1 MSNSLTFGN
10 CDPGFNCCNHGGGSP
25 GAPGAPGAPGP
36 VGPVGPVGPAG
47 PPGTG
52 GGGTGGSGALFVG
65 LTGSTSAIGPFQIE
79 NLYFNTDDGFTYTDI
94 PGLTGG
100 GAIIGNTKIQE
111 IEDYL
116 FSQPPQVQTPTV
128 AASTPQQITLIWT
141 KNTPITEK
149 SSFAVAPSSLGVNF
163 DWLPYINDFRF
174 GYQESNSNTWHEV
187 TSSDVANSSSNTWLS
202 YVNNN
207 VSISG
212 GPNELNVI
220 NFKGISTNPSY
231 NLTNPKVELDSL
243 SVDIGQTAALG
254 KAFRFRFAF
263 INQSS
268 EEPNWV
274 YWPDPSNGSIGFG
287 NFGPPNPP
295 QDISFS
301 STDYQSLSV
310 NGNGAAAPAIPA
322 ASGTGKD
329 ASLNTPYTNTLLSVR
344 YGADVSGNK
353 RSGYKQFEGKGET
366 LHQHKHFESN
376 PQTNGPAWTQGV
388 PAVDLSSIAY
398 PEYRYV
404 IELSNNNAFSSY
416 YCSNSA
422 TDFSNVR
429 AYAPSTAIDDIIVS
443 IPTKSQVNANYANF
457 LNTANFTSITIS
469 GSSILTAYRRDNGYQ
484 QYTAHQLKPGQQIK
498 ITPSPNFFR
507 TAINFGDS
515 NGGNIPPLVTANSF
529 VGNDCS
535 GEELSYFRLD
545 ISGSN
550 APDLSSNWKIGGQA
564 AFNSGDTI
572 QNVSNANFSFTVG
585 KMLDPGFGNPRKQG
599 YYLGCDVSDTSANNL
614 TLTEIPDICNN
625 GYEPYYYRLTQVYR
639 NDISSNTTDENI
651 KSIEFSIIQPPDQ
664 SLNIKDYKVTLGDPN
679 GGEYFYGLELP
690 STFSVDIS
698 FNIEKIHPTWGPSPG
713 TTTIWKNELFVD
725 PAGINKSVDVSNAN
739 WGSTGSATEIN
750 VQDKLYF
757 AESNIPFG
765 EGDDYKEKPFSRDM
779 SAGNQISTVSSFQN
793 NISFGNIDVSN
804 ITDLSWNNLPLWWDY
819 TWAPA
824 GGPPSTTFS
833 NNVAIDIGSG
843 ISNVQLCDPSGQNPF
858 TCDFTNQPGP
868 PSIRNSNFQDILK
881 YNEAMWAKDKWY
893 GSNVSNT
900 ATNPFNPYI
909 DYTTQFYNT
918 FSSGGTGL
926 RNYSSNINSGD
937 NAPTQDIAASKNYT
951 PNLVNLGGNNDIKW
965 IMIKF
970 NVSSGS
976 GKNIGV
982 NFWDGISW
990 QNPLTTTSTTGL
1002 KIYDDL
1008 VIFYMEKVPGT
1019 GTTYTWGGSTLTKR
1033 NNSPWLDAG
1042 NISNATAGSVQT
1054 FQGSGPSKGSNNGC
1068 CLPSNINFIQQKI
1081 NGATERY
1088 IAIGIFKGNVVN
1100 KIRLTVGNN

>member
-1 MSNSLTFGN
+1 M
-10 CDPGFNCCNHGGGSP
+10 
-25 GAPGAPGAPGP
+25 
-36 VGPVGPVGPAG
+36 
-47 PPGTG
+47 
-52 GGGTGGSGALFVG
+52 
-65 LTGSTSAIGPFQIE
+65 TGSTSAIGPFQIE

-128 AASTPQQITLIWT
+128 AASTPQQITLIRT

-353 RSGYKQFEGKGET
+353 RSGYKQFEGKGQT
-366 LHQHKHFESN
+366 LHQYTHFESN

-388 PAVDLSSIAY
+388 PAVDLNSIAY

-404 IELSNNNAFSSY
+404 IELSNNNTFSSY

-429 AYAPSTAIDDIIVS
+429 AYASSSAIDDIIVS

-515 NGGNIPPLVTANSF
+515 NGGNIPPLV
-529 VGNDCS
+529 
-535 GEELSYFRLD
+535 LSL
-545 ISGSN
+545 
-550 APDLSSNWKIGGQA
+550 
-564 AFNSGDTI
+564 
-572 QNVSNANFSFTVG
+572 
-585 KMLDPGFGNPRKQG
+585 
-599 YYLGCDVSDTSANNL
+599 
-614 TLTEIPDICNN
+614 
-625 GYEPYYYRLTQVYR
+625 
-639 NDISSNTTDENI
+639 
-651 KSIEFSIIQPPDQ
+651 
-664 SLNIKDYKVTLGDPN
+664 
-679 GGEYFYGLELP
+679 
-690 STFSVDIS
+690 
-698 FNIEKIHPTWGPSPG
+698 IH
-713 TTTIWKNELFVD
+713 I
-725 PAGINKSVDVSNAN
+725 
-739 WGSTGSATEIN
+739 
-750 VQDKLYF
+750 
-757 AESNIPFG
+757 
-765 EGDDYKEKPFSRDM
+765 
-779 SAGNQISTVSSFQN
+779 
-793 NISFGNIDVSN
+793 
-804 ITDLSWNNLPLWWDY
+804 
-819 TWAPA
+819 
-824 GGPPSTTFS
+824 
-833 NNVAIDIGSG
+833 
-843 ISNVQLCDPSGQNPF
+843 
-858 TCDFTNQPGP
+858 
-868 PSIRNSNFQDILK
+868 
-881 YNEAMWAKDKWY
+881 
-893 GSNVSNT
+893 
-900 ATNPFNPYI
+900 
-909 DYTTQFYNT
+909 
-918 FSSGGTGL
+918 
-926 RNYSSNINSGD
+926 
-937 NAPTQDIAASKNYT
+937 
-951 PNLVNLGGNNDIKW
+951 
-965 IMIKF
+965 
-970 NVSSGS
+970 
-976 GKNIGV
+976 
-982 NFWDGISW
+982 
-990 QNPLTTTSTTGL
+990 
-1002 KIYDDL
+1002 
-1008 VIFYMEKVPGT
+1008 
-1019 GTTYTWGGSTLTKR
+1019 
-1033 NNSPWLDAG
+1033 
-1042 NISNATAGSVQT
+1042 
-1054 FQGSGPSKGSNNGC
+1054 
-1068 CLPSNINFIQQKI
+1068 
-1081 NGATERY
+1081 
-1088 IAIGIFKGNVVN
+1088 
-1100 KIRLTVGNN
+1100 

>member
-1 MSNSLTFGN
+1 MSNSLTFGY
-10 CDPGFNCCNHGGGSP
+10 CDPGFNCCNNGGGSP
-25 GAPGAPGAPGP
+25 GAPGAPGAPGIP
-36 VGPVGPVGPAG
+36 GVPGIAGPTGPAG

-52 GGGTGGSGALFVG
+52 GGGTGSGALRVG
-65 LTGSTSAIGPFQIE
+65 LSGNNGQVGPSQIE
-79 NLYFNTDDGFTYTDI
+79 TLYFNTDDGFTYTDI

-100 GAIIGNTKIQE
+100 GAIIGNTKITD
-111 IEDYL
+111 IEKYL
-116 FSQPPQVQTPTV
+116 FDQPPQVQTPIV
-128 AASTPQQITLIWT
+128 AASSNQQITLTWT
-141 KNTPITEK
+141 KYTPATEK

-163 DWLPYINDFRF
+163 DWLPYISDFRF
-174 GYQESNSNTWHEV
+174 GYQEANSNVWNEV
-187 TSSDVANSSSNTWLS
+187 SSIDVTNTGTYPSWKA
-202 YVNNN
+202 YVDNFLR
-207 VSISG
+207 
-212 GPNELNVI
+212 PNELNVI
-220 NFKGISTNPSY
+220 NFQGISTSSSI

-295 QDISFS
+295 QNISFS
-301 STDYQSLSV
+301 SSDYQSLSV
-310 NGNGAAAPAIPA
+310 NGNGAAAPGIPA
-322 ASGTGKD
+322 APGTGKD

-366 LHQHKHFESN
+366 ATQNQPFESVA
-376 PQTNGPAWTQGV
+376 QTNGPAWTQGV
-388 PAVDLSSIAY
+388 PAVNLNSIAY

-429 AYAPSTAIDDIIVS
+429 AYAPSSVTDHIIVS

-457 LNTANFTSITIS
+457 LNTANFTSITIN
-469 GSSILTAYRRDNGYQ
+469 SSTLTAYRRDNGYQ
-484 QYTAHQLKPGQQIK
+484 QFTNLTQLTPGQQIK

-515 NGGNIPPLVTANSF
+515 NGGNNPPLVTGNSF

-564 AFNSGDTI
+564 AFNNGDTI

-585 KMLDPGFGNPRKQG
+585 KMLDPGTGNIKEEG
-599 YYLGCDVSDTSANNL
+599 YYLGCDVTDTSANNL

-625 GYEPYYYRLTQVYR
+625 GFEPYYYRLTQVYR
-639 NDISSNTTDENI
+639 NNKSNNNTEEAI

-664 SLNIKDYKVTLGDPN
+664 SLNITDYKITLGDPN

-690 STFSVDIS
+690 ATFSVDIS
-698 FNIEKIHPTWGPSPG
+698 FNIEHIHPTWGPSPG

-725 PAGINKSVDVSNAN
+725 PAGINKSVDESNAT
-739 WGSTGSATEIN
+739 WASTVSATEIN

-757 AESNIPFG
+757 AESNTPAG

-793 NISFGNIDVSN
+793 NIGFGNIDVSN

-819 TWAPA
+819 TWAPT

-843 ISNVQLCDPSGQNPF
+843 ISSVQLCDPSGQNPF
-858 TCDFTNQPGP
+858 TCDFTTQPGP

-926 RNYSSNINSGD
+926 RNYSSNNNSGD
-937 NAPTQDIAASKNYT
+937 NAPNQDIAASKNYT
-951 PNLVNLGGNNDIKW
+951 PNLVNLNGNNNIKW
-965 IMIKF
+965 IIIKF

-982 NFWDGISW
+982 NFWDGITW
-990 QNPLTTTSTTGL
+990 QNPLTGAGL

-1019 GTTYTWGGSTLTKR
+1019 GTTYTWGGNTSTKR

-1054 FQGSGPSKGSNNGC
+1054 FIGSSSTNGSNNGC

-1088 IAIGIFKGNVVN
+1088 IAIGIFEGKVVN